1 MSGDIAIWL
10 ASICTIAAYS
20 FLFKENRLFRI
31 AEHLFVGL
39 GAGYAIVM
47 GYDNVLTK
55 AWKPM
60 VQKGELKL
68 IIPMILGALVFAR
81 FIKGYNWVTRIPMA
95 LLIGMGTA
103 LALRGS
109 IQAEFVEQIR
119 ATIIPLN
126 SINNILVVLGTL
138 GTLMYFFFTRN
149 HNAWIDTG
157 SALGR
162 WVMMAS
168 FGAAFGNAVMGRISL
183 LISRLQL
190 IFGDWIHLIK

>member
-1 MSGDIAIWL
+1 MSSDLAIWL
-10 ASICTIAAYS
+10 AAICTIACYS
-20 FLFKENRLFRI
+20 FLWKENRFFRI

-47 GYDNVLTK
+47 GFDNVLNK

-60 VQKGELKL
+60 IEKGDIKL
-68 IIPMILGALVFAR
+68 IIPMLLGVLVFAR

-103 LALRGS
+103 LALRGT
-109 IQAEFVEQIR
+109 IQAEFVDQIR
-119 ATIIPLN
+119 ATVIPLT
-126 SINNILVVLGTL
+126 SLNNILVVLGTL
-138 GTLMYFFFTRN
+138 GTLIYFFFSQK
-149 HNAWIDTG
+149 HNVVTDYG
-157 SALGR
+157 SRFGR

-183 LISRLQL
+183 LIARLQVL
-190 IFGDWIHLIK
+190 FGDWIHLIK

>member
-1 MSGDIAIWL
+1 MSSSLPVWL
-10 ASICTIAAYS
+10 AAICTIATYS
-20 FLFKENRLFRI
+20 FLYKENRLFRI

-47 GYDNVLTK
+47 GWDNVMTK

-60 VQKGELKL
+60 VQKGEYKF
-68 IIPMILGALVFAR
+68 IVPMILGALVFTR
-81 FIKGYNWVTRIPMA
+81 FVKGYNWLSRIPMA
-95 LLIGMGTA
+95 LLVGMGTA

-109 IQAEFVEQIR
+109 IQAEFVDQIS
-119 ATIIPLN
+119 ATVIPMN
-126 SINNILVVLGTL
+126 SINNILIVLGTL
-138 GTLMYFFFTRN
+138 GTLVYFFFAQK
-149 HNAWIDTG
+149 HNAAIEY
-157 SALGR
+157 SSRFGR

-190 IFGDWIHLIK
+190 MFGDWIHLIK